1 LISKILGLHLLA
13 QVPASPPEESHLGV
27 LLYAFGLLL
36 VLFLL
41 INLDRRFRD
50 HAGRSLF
57 RPFNFFADIRDGRM
71 VPNGPTT
78 LLAFTMSGAIGIA
91 VATILHG
98 FASQPGVIQ
107 EIALALPHSLL
118 FAEGGSNEA
127 SPLIFFTTC
136 AFLAIC
142 SLALLLRFCA
152 IFVKGR
158 IYFGDTYNIAVWSLL
173 PVSFLLLFDLI
184 LPRMDMD
191 RSTEILSLVILLV
204 IFLWS
209 YFRMMKGTGVL
220 FDIYPTRIYVYG
232 VALLA
237 IVVFIA
243 WIYFRNSGLIANF
256 LPQVPVIWN
265 RQHG

>member
-1 LISKILGLHLLA
+1 LISKILGFPLLA
-13 QVPASPPEESHLGV
+13 QVTTSPPEESHLGV

-36 VLFLL
+36 LLFLL

-57 RPFNFFADIRDGRM
+57 RPFNFFADIRDGRVM
-71 VPNGPTT
+71 PNGPTT

-91 VATILHG
+91 VAAILHG
-98 FASQPGVIQ
+98 FGRQPGAIQ
-107 EIALALPHSLL
+107 KIAEFLPQSLY
-118 FAEGGSNEA
+118 FSKGGSDDA
-127 SPLIFFTTC
+127 APLIFFTSC

-142 SLALLLRFCA
+142 LLALILRFCA

-158 IYFGDTYNIAVWSLL
+158 IYFGDTYNVAVWSLL
-173 PVSFLLLFDLI
+173 PVSFLLLFDPI

-209 YFRMMKGTGVL
+209 YFRIMKGTGVL

-232 VALLA
+232 AALLA

-243 WIYFRNSGLIANF
+243 WIYFRDSGLIANF
-256 LPQVPVIWN
+256 SPAIPVICSH
-265 RQHG
+265 RLG